1 MTRTTAR
8 FQILSGLLF
17 HSLVCCCSCFIIVA
31 IWFQRPF
38 NSRRSWCA
46 VEQVDKALNLSAVS
60 GEKKRPL
67 WHFDK
72 NRHFSKSLVVG
83 STAALASRLFII
95 SASDL
100 TFIFSRCRT
109 APLLL
114 CRLVLRPIVFFYL
127 FIFFL
132 CCLCCLVRPFGFIGD
147 PWPMRMKEGR
157 GGCSR
162 GRDGQAPC
170 HRIIIA
176 NAQLAFVLSLCVTH
190 GRVHGFMNLQHQ
202 PLRM

>member
-1 MTRTTAR
+1 MTFATLDAADAFEFVTRTTAR

-17 HSLVCCCSCFIIVA
+17 HSRVCCCSCFIIVA

-72 NRHFSKSLVVG
+72 NSHFSKSLVVG
-83 STAALASRLFII
+83 PTAALASRLFII

-127 FIFFL
+127 FIYFFCAVFAAWSAHL
-132 CCLCCLVRPFGFIGD
+132 ASS
-147 PWPMRMKEGR
+147 ET
-157 GGCSR
+157 R
-162 GRDGQAPC
+162 GRCA
-170 HRIIIA
+170 
-176 NAQLAFVLSLCVTH
+176 
-190 GRVHGFMNLQHQ
+190 
-202 PLRM
+202 